1 MCVAITG
8 FMNTPIN
15 MTMSFLY
22 DVSIV
27 DMNNTTYISGVDC
40 HLKYLH
46 LQICVFVHFIWC
58 NRTIVLEFN
67 VRMNAVTGP
76 AAFQH
81 AGSGQMQSVSNALLF

>member
-1 MCVAITG
+1 MCGDNWFYEHSHEYDSV
-8 FMNTPIN
+8 
-15 MTMSFLY
+15 SFFY
-22 DVSIV
+22 DVGIV

-76 AAFQH
+76 AA
-81 AGSGQMQSVSNALLF
+81 S